1 MNVEEKYNDKIKW
14 GIGVIILLFSIFLFY
29 LNTLYPFFSGDDF
42 IFQLQIPEDGIIG
55 HEKIE
60 SLSDLVRSQINFYKN
75 YHYRVINH
83 TLLQAVLLFP
93 AWVFDLLNTLV
104 FLALPWVLLKT
115 NTALS
120 KSAYLPTY
128 LLVLLF
134 IWIFHLN
141 LGWCYFPV
149 TGALNYTWMLVTQ
162 LWYIALLV
170 NYAEKK
176 PGTLI
181 LILLA
186 FMNSM
191 ANENVC
197 IVLFLLT
204 VYTAIAQRKKNSWV
218 LYVCLLIIILG
229 GVFMLSSPSIPKRLA
244 TQGHREAGLISHLLE
259 YGRRVSYYFFR
270 YGSVLFLLLAY
281 KLKPYTRLASKK
293 TWLLLACLLA
303 ATGSMIIVPLFEPRS
318 AVFGFFL
325 AIMVILSMCTNS
337 ALRLPV
343 LYSFVV
349 VGVLVGVQRLP
360 EFLVQYDR
368 HAVNDRVLEA
378 QRGKEEALLQRYC
391 DNIYRDYILCHEI
404 SEDPAYFD
412 NLTLAAFYDIDEVK
426 LAPQL
431 VDIERRRIVFDSL
444 SVNERYLQLFNK
456 SHWPTQGHI
465 YTQSSEE
472 GLDLIVSSEKQYEA
486 FYIIRGCRRGLNKHK
501 LYNLLPLRWRMFFL
515 DFLEDTTKRSQE
527 SLLIGGKRYHYDLIE
542 NDHSYDYLLISEYSF
557 EDHAPVG
564 KIMRLDL
571 D

>member
-1 MNVEEKYNDKIKW
+1 
-14 GIGVIILLFSIFLFY
+14 
-29 LNTLYPFFSGDDF
+29 
-42 IFQLQIPEDGIIG
+42 
-55 HEKIE
+55 
-60 SLSDLVRSQINFYKN
+60 
-75 YHYRVINH
+75 
-83 TLLQAVLLFP
+83 
-93 AWVFDLLNTLV
+93 
-104 FLALPWVLLKT
+104 
-115 NTALS
+115 
-120 KSAYLPTY
+120 
-128 LLVLLF
+128 
-134 IWIFHLN
+134 
-141 LGWCYFPV
+141 
-149 TGALNYTWMLVTQ
+149 
-162 LWYIALLV
+162 
-170 NYAEKK
+170 
-176 PGTLI
+176 
-181 LILLA
+181 
-186 FMNSM
+186 
-191 ANENVC
+191 
-197 IVLFLLT
+197 
-204 VYTAIAQRKKNSWV
+204 
-218 LYVCLLIIILG
+218 
-229 GVFMLSSPSIPKRLA
+229 
-244 TQGHREAGLISHLLE
+244 
-259 YGRRVSYYFFR
+259 
-270 YGSVLFLLLAY
+270 
-281 KLKPYTRLASKK
+281 
-293 TWLLLACLLA
+293 
-303 ATGSMIIVPLFEPRS
+303 
-318 AVFGFFL
+318 
-325 AIMVILSMCTNS
+325 MCTNS